1 MGLTTLQGTSCVSPD
16 YMAQQFDI
24 NERMRAILI
33 DWLVEVQVNMASLI
47 VMEFLL
53 SVEIELLKL
62 SRN

>member
-1 MGLTTLQGTSCVSPD
+1 MNS
-16 YMAQQFDI
+16 QFDI